1 MYSKHIEVRY
11 FPGTGEAVL
20 IIDGV
25 ADNTYRSIPE
35 ALKAASA
42 EFTREVIR
50 RARINDDSDASR

>member
-11 FPGTGEAVL
+11 FPGTHEAAV

-25 ADNTYRSIPE
+25 SNRTYRSISE
-35 ALKAASA
+35 ALRAASA

-50 RARINDDSDASR
+50 HERIDNGSDSSR